1 MPKSQSN
8 SPSSRTLRNLLLIT
22 AVFAQLTAVA
32 SEDSGI
38 TLHPHADVAT
48 AGNIKDFGQDTAFG
62 LGVGYQFN
70 KNWAIEFVKQ
80 RASSTLK
87 TAGKPDIDIDNWHVD
102 GLYHF
107 KGNDLFTP
115 YASLGYGAIDY
126 DAKGAAND
134 DGNVYNIGVGLK
146 HAIGKFTN
154 LRADLRSFR
163 STDSVYA
170 GTTTTLGI
178 HHRFGSKAPAPKA
191 NPKDDDRD
199 GVPNAS
205 DQCPNTRANT
215 QVDPVGC
222 VLDNDQ
228 DGVPNYADKCPATT
242 NRSARIDQNDC
253 YIMLNEDIS
262 ISEVFYFATDSYA
275 SRTAHSPKL
284 KKLTDFLQQNP
295 ASSVNIVGHADKR
308 GDADYNLVLS
318 KNRAKTIADA
328 LLQKSQIDDSRVI
341 LNSYGEAQPTEQGN
355 AATAHAA
362 NRRVTV
368 AITATK
374 KSIALK

>member
-8 SPSSRTLRNLLLIT
+8 NPLSRTLQTLLLIT

-38 TLHPHADVAT
+38 TLHPHAGVAT
-48 AGNIKDFGQDTAFG
+48 AGNVKDCR

-70 KNWAIEFVKQ
+70 KNWPIVFVKQ
-80 RASSTLK
+80 RTSSTLK
-87 TAGKPDIDIDNWHVD
+87 TAGKPDVDIENWHVD
-102 GLYHF
+102 DLYHF
-107 KGNDLFTP
+107 KGNDLFKP

-126 DAKGAAND
+126 DAEGAAND
-134 DGNVYNIGVGLK
+134 DGNIYNIGVGLK

-154 LRADLRSFR
+154 LRADVRSFR

-178 HHRFGSKAPAPKA
+178 HHRFGSKASAPKA
-191 NPKDDDRD
+191 GPKDDDPG

-205 DQCPNTRANT
+205 DQSPTTRANT

-222 VLDNDQ
+222 ALDNDQ

-242 NRSARIDQNDC
+242 SCSARIDQNGC

-262 ISEVFYFATDSYA
+262 VSEVFYFATDSYA
-275 SRTAHSPKL
+275 SRTARSPKL
-284 KKLTDFLQQNP
+284 KKLTGFLQQNP
-295 ASSVNIVGHADKR
+295 ASSLNIVGHADKR
-308 GDADYNLVLS
+308 GDADYNLVLP
-318 KNRAKTIADA
+318 KNRAKTITDA
-328 LLQKSQIDDSRVI
+328 LLQKSQMTT
-341 LNSYGEAQPTEQGN
+341 LGSY
-355 AATAHAA
+355 
-362 NRRVTV
+362 
-368 AITATK
+368 
-374 KSIALK
+374 